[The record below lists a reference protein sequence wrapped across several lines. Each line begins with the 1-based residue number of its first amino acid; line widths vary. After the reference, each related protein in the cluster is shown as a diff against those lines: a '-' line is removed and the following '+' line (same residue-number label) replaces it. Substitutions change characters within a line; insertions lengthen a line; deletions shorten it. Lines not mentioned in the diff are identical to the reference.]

1 MSYKEQLK
9 QKQAERKAAAI
20 ARRKDDYRQDAG
32 YQAIYQKEA
41 GA

>member
-20 ARRKDDYRQDAG
+20 ARQQDDYRLDSG
-32 YQAIYQKEA
+32 YQAIYEKEA
-41 GA
+41 GK